1 MAKGTTRKGPR
12 GPHDAD
18 FSAGGQSAATGQGSK
33 QPSVGSRDDRLTK
46 AEKEQARGAILEGVH
61 RDARLD
67 EKFML
72 LVVLAASIA
81 TLGLLQGSTAVVIG
95 AMLVSP
101 LLGPI
106 MGIGFGLATID
117 SALIRRSLVTL
128 GAGILIAIVVSII
141 IIWVSPIQDV
151 TDEIRA
157 RTQPNLL
164 DLGVAVVGGIAGAY
178 AIMRGLSG
186 VMVGVSIATA
196 LVPPLCT
203 VGFGIATGRYDF
215 ATGAMLLFLTNTFA
229 IAFAA
234 TIVARINHYGTS
246 LTPQHNM
253 MQLAGILITLGILSV
268 PLATSLY
275 NIVKEISARNVV
287 QSTLAKELDPQDKVD
302 SMNVT
307 LDGDKV
313 VVDGVILVDNYDP
326 NLSQKLAKDAGAE
339 LGRPVQVDLV
349 QLRQQSNATEQVVD
363 GFNRRISAL
372 EDRDEE
378 SDAVAADLMVGNLIP
393 RDNIVIDSQAKLVVV
408 QRDRTD
414 ENPDVGRAMDNIVAA
429 AQEKHPGWLIRT
441 EALASA
447 TAMPAVAPA
456 VAAPAQTTPA
466 PVPAQ

>member
-1 MAKGTTRKGPR
+1 MAKGISRKGP
-12 GPHDAD
+12 HQAD
-18 FSAGGQSAATGQGSK
+18 FSAGGQSAATEQGFG
-33 QPSVGSRDDRLTK
+33 QPSVGSQSDALT
-46 AEKEQARGAILEGVH
+46 EKEKEAARAAILAGVQS
-61 RDARLD
+61 DAKLD

-101 LLGPI
+101 LMGPI
-106 MGIGFGLATID
+106 MGIGFGLATVD
-117 SALIRRSLVTL
+117 SHLIRRSLVTL

-164 DLGVAVVGGIAGAY
+164 DLGVAVVGGVAGAY

-215 ATGAMLLFLTNTFA
+215 SMGAMLLFLTNTFA

-234 TIVARINHYGTS
+234 TIVARVNRYGTS
-246 LTPQHNM
+246 LTPQHSM
-253 MQLAGILITLGILSV
+253 MQVAGIAITLVILSV

-287 QSTLAKELDPQDKVD
+287 QSTLAKEMDANDKVD

-307 LDGDKV
+307 LDGDRV
-313 VVDGVILVDNYDP
+313 LVDGVILVDNYDP
-326 NLSQKLAKDAGAE
+326 NLSEKLAKDAGAQ

-393 RDNIVIDSQAKLVVV
+393 RDDIVIDSQAKLVVV
-408 QRDRTD
+408 DRNRVD
-414 ENPDVGRAMDNIVAA
+414 ENAEVGKAVDNIILA
-429 AQEKHPGWLIRT
+429 AQDKHPGWLIRT
-441 EALASA
+441 EALAT
-447 TAMPAVAPA
+447 TAPPAPA
-456 VAAPAQTTPA
+456 SPTTAPPAQG
-466 PVPAQ
+466 Q